1 MYKYTKIQGPRFQ
14 SNYIRDQKRRRC
26 QRSFHVISIL
36 AENKSHTHHK
46 TYLHTKFTTPNHRS
60 FANLDSYFF
69 STTQFQAIE
78 FVDRHVSESSK
89 FNLSYAFFAKHA
101 WLRSRNDSTTHFPR
115 SLQGTPGTMSPL
127 LCPKYD
133 ENALQITQAR
143 LIILTSRF
151 SFVSSGIQ
159 RPGNAVLFFSREERL
174 FSLSSSIEVPVSE
187 NKSTRPCSVKLYSKA
202 GVLWRTNHNSSN
214 MESLIR
220 ETVKQVLECD
230 FLPSPPHIS

>member
-1 MYKYTKIQGPRFQ
+1 
-14 SNYIRDQKRRRC
+14 
-26 QRSFHVISIL
+26 
-36 AENKSHTHHK
+36 
-46 TYLHTKFTTPNHRS
+46 
-60 FANLDSYFF
+60 
-69 STTQFQAIE
+69 
-78 FVDRHVSESSK
+78 
-89 FNLSYAFFAKHA
+89 
-101 WLRSRNDSTTHFPR
+101 
-115 SLQGTPGTMSPL
+115 MSPL

-187 NKSTRPCSVKLYSKA
+187 NKSIWPWSVKLYSKA
-202 GVLWRTNHNSSN
+202 GVLWRTNHNSPN
-214 MESLIR
+214 MESFIR

-230 FLPSPPHIS
+230 FLPSPPHISWYNLNRTSTYRFVSYNFPILSYDCRRQEIPWDLKPSTTGNSVFIKDNFTLSQYKSWGVYNNVLTITL